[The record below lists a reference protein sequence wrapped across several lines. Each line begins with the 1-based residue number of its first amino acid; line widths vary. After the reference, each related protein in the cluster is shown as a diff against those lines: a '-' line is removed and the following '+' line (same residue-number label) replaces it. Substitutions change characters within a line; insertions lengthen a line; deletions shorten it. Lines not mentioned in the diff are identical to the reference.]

1 MAITDVQHIWRLTR
15 MSPANGT
22 HTSTTH
28 QHSRWRGRR
37 LWWRRRQRRKDVMTK
52 RQVCWWDEQHDTP
65 TFNSEE
71 DDNDVEGGSVGRPG
85 WRNARD
91 ADETM
96 LCFIV
101 DYFYEKFVLLLSC
114 SHGRCA
120 LLRPVLLLLLV
131 AGLLVASARW
141 LVVACVLRGT

>member
-1 MAITDVQHIWRLTR
+1 MNRYGAPLASLTTSPKKNNCVRDDDDGDNRRSTYLKADGDVT
-15 MSPANGT
+15 G
-22 HTSTTH
+22 
-28 QHSRWRGRR
+28 
-37 LWWRRRQRRKDVMTK
+37 K
-52 RQVCWWDEQHDTP
+52 RHARQHDTP

-101 DYFYEKFVLLLSC
+101 DYFYERFVLLLSC

-120 LLRPVLLLLLV
+120 LLRPAVLLLLLLLLLLLV